1 MLTTPLLVGLDGV
14 KKMSKSLGNYV
25 GIAEPAA
32 EQFGKLMSIPD
43 DVLPMYF
50 RYATAW
56 PPEEID
62 ATIEQLATGS
72 LHPNAAKRLLG
83 RTVVDLYHGAGA
95 GAGAEAEFDRV
106 FKAKQAPTDLAEHH
120 LAAGIM
126 LSDALLETKLVTSKR
141 EARREI
147 EAGSVRVD
155 DVKST
160 VDVALSGPEHVVQVG
175 KRRWAKI
182 FVPSRPTV

>member
-1 MLTTPLLVGLDGV
+1 
-14 KKMSKSLGNYV
+14 
-25 GIAEPAA
+25 
-32 EQFGKLMSIPD
+32 
-43 DVLPMYF
+43 
-50 RYATAW
+50 
-56 PPEEID
+56 
-62 ATIEQLATGS
+62 
-72 LHPNAAKRLLG
+72 
-83 RTVVDLYHGAGA
+83 
-95 GAGAEAEFDRV
+95 V
-106 FKAKQAPTDLAEHH
+106 FKAKQAPTGLAEHH

-160 VDVALSGPEHVVQVG
+160 ADVALSGPEHVVQVG